1 MRISKGTK
9 SCTKSVI
16 MKLKTY
22 PTNRST
28 LYLTLWEAFRS
39 LYLHRR
45 NPVHQSSIQ
54 QLLVL
59 KGDLQERYF
68 QLKTCS
74 KLNFLK
80 AVSTLKLLQNIL
92 LQITAFWNVIDFKHV
107 RRQLDLIKKE
117 EIFAK
122 FFRTLS
128 RGFCRLRETYVSHI
142 TIVLIMK
149 TLMCTNNYRKVSS
162 KRTREN
168 FHSFYIYLIKS

>member
-59 KGDLQERYF
+59 KGDLQEGYF

-107 RRQLDLIKKE
+107 RRQLDLIKKRKYWPNSLE
-117 EIFAK
+117 HCREVFVDYEK
-122 FFRTLS
+122 HMWVTLLL
-128 RGFCRLRETYVSHI
+128 F
-142 TIVLIMK
+142 
-149 TLMCTNNYRKVSS
+149 SS
-162 KRTREN
+162 WK
-168 FHSFYIYLIKS
+168 L